1 MGGGAGNVI
10 DARLLICAGGANF
23 DEGDPFGRG
32 V

>member
-10 DARLLICAGGANF
+10 DARLLICAGGANLDGGGF
-23 DEGDPFGRG
+23 FSRG